1 MVYRGHVR
9 NGKIELDRPTTLP
22 EGAAVEIILPL
33 AAEGGSGE
41 AEAGPTLYE
50 RLKPFIGSAQGL
62 PPDAS
67 INVDHYLYG
76 HPKQ

>member
-9 NGKIELDRPTTLP
+9 NGKVELDEMASLP
-22 EGAAVEIILPL
+22 EGAAVEIAL
-33 AAEGGSGE
+33 ASPNGSGNE
-41 AEAGPTLYE
+41 EQGSSQYE
-50 RLKPFIGSAQGL
+50 HLKDFIGVVDDL

-67 INVDHYLYG
+67 VNVDHYLYG

>member
-9 NGKIELDRPTTLP
+9 NGKIELDQAVSLP
-22 EGAAVEIILPL
+22 EGAEVEVALPSENEL
-33 AAEGGSGE
+33 DDEE
-41 AEAGPTLYE
+41 QGPTLYD
-50 RLKPFIGSAQGL
+50 RMKDFIGVVDDL

>member
-9 NGKIELDRPTTLP
+9 NGRIELEEDAQLP
-22 EGAAVEIILPL
+22 EGAEVEVAVRE
-33 AAEGGSGE
+33 AAQ
-41 AEAGPTLYE
+41 ADDTACPTLYDQM
-50 RLKPFIGSAQGL
+50 KDFIGVIDDL

-67 INVDHYLYG
+67 ANVDHYLYG